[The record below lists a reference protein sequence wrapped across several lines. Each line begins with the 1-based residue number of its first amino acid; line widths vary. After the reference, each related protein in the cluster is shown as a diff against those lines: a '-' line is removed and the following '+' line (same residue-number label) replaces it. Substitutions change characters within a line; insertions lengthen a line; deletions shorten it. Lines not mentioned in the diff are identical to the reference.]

1 MADCSDLFYSVQGS
15 LVFALP
21 EVLLSGVV
29 PGNSVPGGQ
38 GSQMLLPG
46 GWLRVIVQDLL
57 DRPTQRSS
65 HWITI

>member
-15 LVFALP
+15 LVLALP

-38 GSQMLLPG
+38 GGQMLLPRG
-46 GWLRVIVQDLL
+46 GLRVIVQDLL
-57 DRPTQRSS
+57 DHPTQRSG
-65 HWITI
+65 H

>member
-15 LVFALP
+15 LVLALP

-46 GWLRVIVQDLL
+46 GGL
-57 DRPTQRSS
+57 
-65 HWITI
+65 